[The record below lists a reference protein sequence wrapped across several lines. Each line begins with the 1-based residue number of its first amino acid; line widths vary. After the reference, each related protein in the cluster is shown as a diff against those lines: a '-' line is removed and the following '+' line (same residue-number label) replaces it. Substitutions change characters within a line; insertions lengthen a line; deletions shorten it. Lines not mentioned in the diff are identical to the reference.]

1 MTGKEIVEAWR
12 KDTGTMHADAQEDAW
27 LAARIDTALRE
38 ARAEALEAARAES
51 ERRGELLREAQ
62 GYLPLSAEALSH
74 RIDAALSPAG
84 EGAGG
89 ASGAIGYVALPR
101 VLAWTIYNHL
111 QGVDAKDPLYL
122 ASDLLARITDGR
134 EVGFVSAPAP
144 AAEAGG
150 CPHPHYDPPLERC
163 PKHMDTVDKW
173 GVHGCPACLEAR
185 LAMYESQRAPDRTQW
200 PAWGPVEPD
209 PAPAPSPAAG
219 AGKTVPMEVTET
231 PCIDRLGHMWPA
243 GELTC
248 IRCGLVRARDPG
260 GARCVKC
267 GKTLPP
273 GPQHVDGL
281 CGTCFLRGAR

>member
-1 MTGKEIVEAWR
+1 VSELDQLRADLATALANLRAENERAEGLRRTVDRVRTIVDEACGLQA
-12 KDTGTMHADAQEDAW
+12 GTDEERLTELERVLFELRRERDEAVAALDLERRTHDLTWQHKAKVIDD
-27 LAARIDTALRE
+27 LDAARRALGE
-38 ARAEALEAARAES
+38 AR
-51 ERRGELLREAQ
+51 GLLREAQ

-74 RIDAALSPAG
+74 RIDAALSP
-84 EGAGG
+84 
-89 ASGAIGYVALPR
+89 
-101 VLAWTIYNHL
+101 
-111 QGVDAKDPLYL
+111 
-122 ASDLLARITDGR
+122 
-134 EVGFVSAPAP
+134 
-144 AAEAGG
+144 
-150 CPHPHYDPPLERC
+150 
-163 PKHMDTVDKW
+163 
-173 GVHGCPACLEAR
+173 
-185 LAMYESQRAPDRTQW
+185 
-200 PAWGPVEPD
+200 
-209 PAPAPSPAAG
+209 AG